1 MTNPNPTRPTPYHGL
16 KPYLLVL
23 LATFL
28 WATNILLGRLL
39 NTQIGPFSLAACRFT
54 IAALLYAAMLRRGTL
69 PSSPSPSPKRL
80 SRREGWLLAAMAL
93 TGVVG
98 FPGLLYLSLHWT
110 TASKAAMING
120 TIPLATTLLAALF
133 LREEIKSRHILGSLV
148 SLTGVVLIIGG
159 GSLALLKGNAL
170 NPGDL
175 LVLLDCL
182 LWGLYSV
189 ISRVVSRGRSALTV
203 TAISTWLG
211 MPLLYLIAAFEW
223 HSHPP
228 LLTGS
233 LALWVV
239 YIAIFPTCIGFFAWN
254 EGVRLLGPTQSM
266 AFYNLLPFFG
276 VLLSVIFLGEQVTW
290 VHLVGGLLILGGGL
304 WVIWGKIKGG

>member
-1 MTNPNPTRPTPYHGL
+1 M
-16 KPYLLVL
+16 LVL

-28 WATNILLGRLL
+28 WATNVLLGRLL
-39 NTQIGPFSLAACRFT
+39 NTQIGPFTLAASRFT
-54 IAALLYAAMLRRGTL
+54 IASLLYAAMLRWGTS
-69 PSSPSPSPKRL
+69 PSSPSPSPQKL
-80 SRREGWLLAAMAL
+80 THREGWLLAAMAL

-120 TIPLATTLLAALF
+120 TLPLVTILLSALF
-133 LREEIKSRHILGSLV
+133 LHEKIKSWHIWGSLI
-148 SLTGVVLIIGG
+148 SLTGVILIIGG
-159 GSLALLKGNAL
+159 GTLALLKGNAL
-170 NPGDL
+170 NPGDM
-175 LVLLDCL
+175 LVLLDSL

-189 ISRVVSRGRSALTV
+189 ISRVVSRGRSALTI

-211 MPLLYLIAAFEW
+211 MPLLYLIALFEW
-223 HSHPP
+223 RSQPP
-228 LLTGS
+228 LITWS
-233 LALWVV
+233 LALWVI

-276 VLLSVIFLGEQVTW
+276 VLLSVIFLGEQITW

-304 WVIWGKIKGG
+304 WVLWGKIKGGN